1 MPIAV
6 EDVGDY
12 EWNEDQPQERELIRR
27 GPELA
32 PHSDAPQRWLA
43 TLWLLTNSSVPRL
56 GSSALVRLRNHVSR
70 NYCSPLIVNVLRPAW
85 QPRHRLRPLPVQ
97 PVITSRRDAGDRVSS
112 RGQIRFR
119 SGNCC
124 PFRNHAMAHST
135 RRPLTGYRRPR
146 YWQEGAGTSNDRA
159 AGRDGSLSL
168 SQATR
173 LSHSREELPHTPQ
186 SRRDRFDRLGPR
198 RALLR

>member
-112 RGQIRFR
+112 RGQIRFLR
-119 SGNCC
+119 ELLPVSKPC
-124 PFRNHAMAHST
+124 
-135 RRPLTGYRRPR
+135 Y
-146 YWQEGAGTSNDRA
+146 
-159 AGRDGSLSL
+159 GSLNSSPAHWVPPPEVL
-168 SQATR
+168 AR
-173 LSHSREELPHTPQ
+173 RSRNI
-186 SRRDRFDRLGPR
+186 
-198 RALLR
+198 